1 MLSQTIILQSAGSLS
16 VAVLA
21 LLMVILQTLFFFRK
35 PQFTWYA
42 WSAVSAFSALLYSIG
57 IFLEY
62 NTPEGPLNRFAG
74 LLEYTAII
82 CLVHSLYGFTFSY
95 LGIESKRY
103 HPIAGVCHGLILILL
118 WFTNYVVAESF
129 ITRNF
134 IGLESPYIEPALGPL
149 GFVFVLYAA
158 IAGVSAMIIWIKH
171 KGTDSKH
178 RIIFLAGM
186 VFWLLLGIH
195 DGLASLGVP
204 AFQYVMEY
212 GFLGFAMVVLWVV
225 FNNYLEIA
233 AEEKYRVITEFAND
247 CILVIQDGKMVFE
260 NPACCDL
267 IGGPLTDSEPRDFL
281 DIMALEDRKPIL
293 EHSNTLLEGGHA
305 PNPYTVRIRRTDG
318 ERRFVE
324 IASSVIR
331 YRNRPAVLAVM
342 RDMTERKQAE
352 EALRESEE
360 RLRIAGKAAYD
371 LIYEWDV
378 ASDAL
383 EWFGDV
389 DGLLGYR
396 KGEISRDIN
405 AWLDLINPEDR
416 VKLENAVELH
426 KTSTEPIQYEYRV
439 RHKDGTYRHWNDHG
453 LPLIDDKGY
462 PYKWVGVCSDITERK
477 QAERKIYRQAA
488 VLKGINRVF
497 REAMTSETEEETA
510 RKCLQMAEE
519 LTCSKFGFIGEVN
532 SEGRFDTIA
541 MSNPGWDVCAIPK
554 SDAVVKI
561 NDMEIRGIW
570 GTVIKEEESI
580 ILNAPDSHPD
590 RTGTP
595 EGHPSL
601 TSFLGVPL
609 KYGDR
614 TVGMIAL
621 ANKEQGYNL
630 DDQQDIQSLSGAF
643 MEALKRKRAE
653 EGLKEAKREAD
664 QANKAKSEFLAN
676 MSHEIRTPMNS
687 VIGFTDMLLDTDL
700 NEDQI
705 DYATTAKR
713 SGEALLSLIDDILD
727 FSKIEAGE
735 LDFEEIAFDPEL
747 LAHDVCAVTRPR
759 IGLKPIEILCR
770 IGDNLPSY
778 VRGDPGRFRQVLT
791 NFMGNA
797 SKFTNSGEI
806 ELSLDIEEEE
816 GDRVMLHTTIR
827 DTGIG
832 LPKDKLATIF
842 EPFKQ
847 ADGSTTRKYGGTG
860 LGLSI
865 CKKISELMGGDVW
878 TESEPEKGSI
888 FHFTVWLGKA
898 EEKAAKRFTPVSLSG
913 KKALI
918 VDDNQSNLDILTH
931 VLESAGM
938 DVNVLRNG
946 KEVIPTLQKALET
959 KDFFEVAIIDIQMP
973 DMSGYEV
980 AKAIR
985 DSKSLIRTL
994 PMIALSSLMEG
1005 DARLCKESGFDGFL
1019 SKPIRRVKLFQM
1031 MVRLIEEAKT
1041 KGQKTG
1047 GIRKKIMTQYS
1058 VLEELKHSV
1067 RILLA
1072 EDNPV
1077 NQKLAKMMLIK
1088 AGYQV
1093 EAANNGKE
1101 AVEKY
1106 TASPKDF
1113 DLIFMDVQ
1121 MPQMDGLEATKAIR
1135 QGGFDTIP
1143 IVAITAHAMKG
1154 DREMCLEAGM
1164 NDYITKP
1171 IKREIVFEVLEKWV
1185 FGREKHEFEG
1195 VGQKA
1200 RMKSR
1205 KDEF

>member
-1 MLSQTIILQSAGSLS
+1 MANKPTYEELEQRVKELENETFERKQSEKVLKENELKLRVSEQELNSILHHSPDIIYRLNPAGE
-16 VAVLA
+16 
-21 LLMVILQTLFFFRK
+21 IT
-35 PQFTWYA
+35 Y
-42 WSAVSAFSALLYSIG
+42 I
-57 IFLEY
+57 
-62 NTPEGPLNRFAG
+62 ND
-74 LLEYTAII
+74 
-82 CLVHSLYGFTFSY
+82 
-95 LGIESKRY
+95 
-103 HPIAGVCHGLILILL
+103 IA
-118 WFTNYVVAESF
+118 
-129 ITRNF
+129 
-134 IGLESPYIEPALGPL
+134 
-149 GFVFVLYAA
+149 
-158 IAGVSAMIIWIKH
+158 K
-171 KGTDSKH
+171 
-178 RIIFLAGM
+178 
-186 VFWLLLGIH
+186 
-195 DGLASLGVP
+195 
-204 AFQYVMEY
+204 EY
-212 GFLGFAMVVLWVV
+212 G
-225 FNNYLEIA
+225 YSRE
-233 AEEKYRVITEFAND
+233 
-247 CILVIQDGKMVFE
+247 
-260 NPACCDL
+260 DL
-267 IGGPLTDSEPRDFL
+267 IGKNILEFVHPDDREKAVHRIDERRTGDRSTKSYGIRLLRKDLDYVPFENKSRGFGDFL
-281 DIMALEDRKPIL
+281 IDAEGIYSSGKPEMSSFVGTQGIARDI
-293 EHSNTLLEGGHA
+293 
-305 PNPYTVRIRRTDG
+305 
-318 ERRFVE
+318 F
-324 IASSVIR
+324 
-331 YRNRPAVLAVM
+331 
-342 RDMTERKQAE
+342 ERKQAE
-352 EALRESEE
+352 DALRESEEKFRTLFDRSPHAIALTEMKTGKIVDVNDKFCQLTEYKKNEVIGRSTTQLGFYSEDDRNRFVDELTDSGKVHGLEMDFRAKHGSIINAHMFAVPIQFEGEALVLTEFHDVTEQKRTKEALLESEEKFRSLAENQHDVVWTVNENLEVDYISPSCFKMTGTTAEETIGKNPKEFYTEESYQRVIMKLAEERQKSANEMQPGVLEVEQYHEDGHLFPVEITCMPVIIDNKVVGVQGITRDITERKNAEKALRESEE
-360 RLRIAGKAAYD
+360 RYKALFERSLELVYLCDFEGNFIDANDTALKSLGYTKKDIKSLNFSSILVGDQLPPAIEAVEEILKTGFQKDVVEFKLRRKDGEHIFVESQGA
-371 LIYEWDV
+371 LIYR
-378 ASDAL
+378 
-383 EWFGDV
+383 
-389 DGLLGYR
+389 DGKPY
-396 KGEISRDIN
+396 
-405 AWLDLINPEDR
+405 A
-416 VKLENAVELH
+416 
-426 KTSTEPIQYEYRV
+426 IQAIAR
-439 RHKDGTYRHWNDHG
+439 
-453 LPLIDDKGY
+453 
-462 PYKWVGVCSDITERK
+462 DITERK
-477 QAERKIYRQAA
+477 
-488 VLKGINRVF
+488 
-497 REAMTSETEEETA
+497 
-510 RKCLQMAEE
+510 
-519 LTCSKFGFIGEVN
+519 
-532 SEGRFDTIA
+532 
-541 MSNPGWDVCAIPK
+541 
-554 SDAVVKI
+554 
-561 NDMEIRGIW
+561 
-570 GTVIKEEESI
+570 
-580 ILNAPDSHPD
+580 
-590 RTGTP
+590 
-595 EGHPSL
+595 
-601 TSFLGVPL
+601 
-609 KYGDR
+609 
-614 TVGMIAL
+614 
-621 ANKEQGYNL
+621 
-630 DDQQDIQSLSGAF
+630 
-643 MEALKRKRAE
+643 RAE
-653 EGLKEAKREAD
+653 DALNKAKEAAET
-664 QANKAKSEFLAN
+664 ANKAKSEFLAN

-700 NEDQI
+700 NEEQN

-816 GDRVMLHTTIR
+816 DDRVMLHTTIR

-959 KDFFEVAIIDIQMP
+959 KDFFDVAIIDIQMP